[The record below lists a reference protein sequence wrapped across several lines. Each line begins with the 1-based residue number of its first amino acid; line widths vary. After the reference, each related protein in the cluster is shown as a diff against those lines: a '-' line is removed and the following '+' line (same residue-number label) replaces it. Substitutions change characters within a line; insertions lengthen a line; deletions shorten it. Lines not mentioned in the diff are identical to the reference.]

1 MSFSHLLR
9 KSGQSSFAHSDP
21 TDAETNPHWQASAD
35 DPDDPPQHRHASEST
50 SAIHLPWR
58 KKRPSAVDGQSQLAS
73 PTPLIPKAQ
82 SPPSDG
88 GMAEMTP
95 PAIGPVPD
103 TLTEAWDA
111 VKDNP
116 KIPNMSRELDAVG
129 ARFLSLDLVSPVS

>member
-1 MSFSHLLR
+1 
-9 KSGQSSFAHSDP
+9 
-21 TDAETNPHWQASAD
+21 
-35 DPDDPPQHRHASEST
+35 
-50 SAIHLPWR
+50 
-58 KKRPSAVDGQSQLAS
+58 
-73 PTPLIPKAQ
+73 
-82 SPPSDG
+82 
-88 GMAEMTP
+88 MTP